1 MCSNVLFVG
10 GGEIDGQGATWWTNY
25 HSFRPHILDFGE
37 RWSTRSQHILVENLT
52 VRNCPSHCK
61 RTQHSPR
68 AHTSALLLSTRC
80 WSGLEIKAN
89 FTEVRHVTIS
99 NPPNGYPVSAGE
111 QQSFNTDGVDCMG
124 DPFYVCVAFR
134 HLSTEMLCPSC
145 QDAALDCH

>member
-10 GGEIDGQGATWWTNY
+10 GGAIDGQGATWWANY

-68 AHTSALLLSTRC
+68 AQLGVDLLSRSDPQGFLLRASC
-80 WSGLEIKAN
+80 SGQEW
-89 FTEVRHVTIS
+89 
-99 NPPNGYPVSAGE
+99 
-111 QQSFNTDGVDCMG
+111 
-124 DPFYVCVAFR
+124 
-134 HLSTEMLCPSC
+134 PS
-145 QDAALDCH
+145 

>member
-1 MCSNVLFVG
+1 MPAG
-10 GGEIDGQGATWWTNY
+10 
-25 HSFRPHILDFGE
+25 
-37 RWSTRSQHILVENLT
+37 
-52 VRNCPSHCK
+52 
-61 RTQHSPR
+61 
-68 AHTSALLLSTRC
+68 HTPALLLSTRC

-134 HLSTEMLCPSC
+134 HSQRPLTDKHRLCCRHHCNISTG
-145 QDAALDCH
+145 DDNVALHFNNTLIEKNFFGTGHGASIGSLGPGSAWLTNITVRDKFVPL